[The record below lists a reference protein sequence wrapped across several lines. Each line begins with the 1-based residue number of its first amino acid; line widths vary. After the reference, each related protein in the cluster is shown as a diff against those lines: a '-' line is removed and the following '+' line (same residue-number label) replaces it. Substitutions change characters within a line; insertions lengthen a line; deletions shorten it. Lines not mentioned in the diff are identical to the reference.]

1 MVVAEIGS
9 DDNRSP
15 RVVSRK
21 EWIAEASKHNLEIR
35 KRILRQGFTAV
46 PACLLRDGSVSS
58 NAKILFLALLSR
70 IREGGPGK
78 CFLLERTL
86 SGMTSIPLRSLQK
99 AKAELKEG
107 GWLDWTYRPNSMPRR
122 CVYRLNIPDRI
133 DEGGESADCQNR
145 EDF

>member
-1 MVVAEIGS
+1 MVVAEMSS
-9 DDNRSP
+9 DDNSSHRA
-15 RVVSRK
+15 VSRK

-35 KRILRQGFTAV
+35 NRILKQGFTAV
-46 PACLLRDGSVSS
+46 PACLLGDRSLSPS
-58 NAKILFLALLSR
+58 AKVLFLALFSR
-70 IREGGPGK
+70 VRTYGGGK

-86 SGMTSIPLRSLQK
+86 SLKTSIPLRSLQK